1 METFFTILIII
12 AAILLGLVVLA
23 QNPKGG
29 GLAQG
34 FGNASQLG
42 GVRNTTD
49 FLEKSTWTL
58 ASAVAVLCLISSFM
72 TGTGGTTKAQQNE
85 VEANVLSDAPPVLAP
100 PPTENNQPL
109 QNQDSK

>member
-49 FLEKSTWTL
+49 FLDKATWTL
-58 ASAVAVLCLISSFM
+58 SSIVAVLCLISSFM
-72 TGTGGTTKAQQNE
+72 TGTGGASRADKNE
-85 VEANVLSDAPPVLAP
+85 VEPTLTEAPPAFNQAP
-100 PPTENNQPL
+100 IENITE
-109 QNQDSK
+109 

>member
-1 METFFTILIII
+1 METIFTILIII

-49 FLEKSTWTL
+49 FLDKATWTL
-58 ASAVAVLCLISSFM
+58 ASVVAVLCLASSFM
-72 TGTGGTTKAQQNE
+72 TGTGGGTKVEKNE
-85 VEANVLSDAPPVLAP
+85 VEANILSDAPPVISPAK
-100 PPTENNQPL
+100 EEG
-109 QNQDSK
+109 K